1 MKILWTVIF
10 AGAILPCAAA
20 ADGPKP
26 PRQVPGIEVEVQL
39 PASLPPDVLV
49 ATSTPIT
56 DQFVGV
62 PVLSPFIMAYGGA
75 GTETGSHWIGLG
87 CSAAHEALRAQL
99 GLGDAGVVV
108 HDIVDKG
115 PAQSAGVQ
123 KYDVFTKAIVG
134 DQEFVLKDAP
144 DLANAVKAANL
155 KPLKLIGVRGGKPI
169 DVEVTPAERPQQ
181 AVISVFAGP
190 GVFPAAPRG
199 IDVER
204 IKQLLKE
211 NRIEELKEYVN
222 KRAQEVPQP
231 WGLSVAGPIVTPPP
245 LTIRDPLADLPENV
259 TVSITR
265 TGKEPAQIQ
274 VKMGEKSWS
283 VTEHELDK
291 LPENVR
297 GYVEGLLQR
306 TITRSW
312 KARMTRTFA
321 GQAKGSSGGD
331 PATPAAPISQ
341 PPVPAFP
348 VKPAPSADAASEL
361 KQRLEHQQKQLDAV
375 LKQLQELQQALDKQS
390 PKN

>member
-1 MKILWTVIF
+1 MKILWTAIF
-10 AGAILPCAAA
+10 AGVFLPCATAGE
-20 ADGPKP
+20 DPKP
-26 PRQVPGIEVEVQL
+26 PRQVPGIEVELQL
-39 PASLPPDVLV
+39 PPPPDSDVLI
-49 ATSTPIT
+49 ATASPVTQQI
-56 DQFVGV
+56 VGV
-62 PVLSPFIMAYGGA
+62 QMLSPLFMTYGGA

-87 CSAAHEALRAQL
+87 CSAANEALRAQL

-108 HDIVDKG
+108 HDVVDKG

-134 DQEFVLKDAP
+134 DQEFVLKDTP

-155 KPLKLIGVRGGKPI
+155 KPLKLVGLRGGKPI
-169 DVEVTPAERPQQ
+169 DVEVTPAERPPQ

-190 GVFPAAPRG
+190 GLFPPHQLG

-204 IKQLLKE
+204 IKQLLEE

-245 LTIRDPLADLPENV
+245 MTIRDPLADLPENV
-259 TVSITR
+259 TVTITR

-283 VTEHELDK
+283 VNEHELDK

-321 GQAKGSSGGD
+321 GQPKGSSGGA
-331 PATPAAPISQ
+331 PATPAAPFSQ
-341 PPVPAFP
+341 SLVPAFP
-348 VKPAPSADAASEL
+348 VKPPSGDVASEL
-361 KQRLEHQQKQLDAV
+361 KQRLDHQQKQLDAL
-375 LKQLQELQQALDKQS
+375 LKQLQELQQALEKQS